1 MKVLVHPRV
10 IRKRPWFNE
19 TEVINMWNSSCRELP
34 RQGEYELFPL
44 LLTMRIFE
52 LPRQGE
58 YEPSQMLSLAWDSR
72 GVITELIA
80 YKGEDGEW
88 IIFHVV
94 PATKKFLAEMG
105 FSQEEI
111 RQIFGRR

>member
-1 MKVLVHPRV
+1 
-10 IRKRPWFNE
+10 
-19 TEVINMWNSSCRELP
+19 
-34 RQGEYELFPL
+34 
-44 LLTMRIFE
+44 
-52 LPRQGE
+52 
-58 YEPSQMLSLAWDSR
+58 MLSLAWDSR

>member
-10 IRKRPWFNE
+10 IRKRPWFSE

-34 RQGEYELFPL
+34 RQGEYE
-44 LLTMRIFE
+44 
-52 LPRQGE
+52 
-58 YEPSQMLSLAWDSR
+58 PSQMLSFAWDSR

-88 IIFHVV
+88 IIFYVV